1 MLPSELLKKVKL
13 VHIRTGRVVDTIFAG
28 QYKSAFRG
36 QGMEF
41 EEFRDYSPGD
51 DIKRIDWKVSAR
63 MGRPYVKIYRE
74 ERELNIMLLVD
85 LSGSLEFGTG
95 QGLKKDTA
103 LEAAAVLAFSA
114 IRNNDKIGAIFF
126 TDKVEKYLPPKK
138 GASHVWRIIK
148 EIVSFRPE
156 SRGTDLG
163 AALEFMGRVMRK
175 RSVGFIISD
184 FLSPDYSRPMRIV
197 SGRHELIGV
206 RVADAGDA
214 RLPKAGFVQARDL
227 ETGVET
233 VLDCSSKAV
242 RRAYEGL
249 VRQRIDQARS
259 RLAKAK
265 VEMVDISTDQ
275 SVSDSLGLFFRKRE
289 SRLK

>member
-1 MLPSELLKKVKL
+1 M
-13 VHIRTGRVVDTIFAG
+13 DTIFAG

-41 EEFRDYSPGD
+41 EEVRDYSPGD
-51 DIKRIDWKVSAR
+51 DVKRIDWKVSAR
-63 MGRPYVKIYRE
+63 MGRPFVKIYRE

-95 QGLKKDTA
+95 TGLKKDTA

-138 GASHVWRIIK
+138 GASHVWHIIK

-156 SRGTDLG
+156 SRGTDIG
-163 AALEFMGRVMRK
+163 KALEFMGRVMRK

-206 RVADAGDA
+206 RVADAGDGK
-214 RLPKAGFVQARDL
+214 LPRAGFVQVRDL
-227 ETGVET
+227 ETGTET
-233 VLDCSSKAV
+233 VLDCSSKSV
-242 RRAYEGL
+242 RNAYSNL
-249 VRQRIDQARS
+249 VRQRIDSAQAQLTR
-259 RLAKAK
+259 AK
-265 VEMVDISTDQ
+265 VEMVDISTEKP
-275 SVSDSLGLFFRKRE
+275 VADSLALFFRKRE
-289 SRLK
+289 SRLKV